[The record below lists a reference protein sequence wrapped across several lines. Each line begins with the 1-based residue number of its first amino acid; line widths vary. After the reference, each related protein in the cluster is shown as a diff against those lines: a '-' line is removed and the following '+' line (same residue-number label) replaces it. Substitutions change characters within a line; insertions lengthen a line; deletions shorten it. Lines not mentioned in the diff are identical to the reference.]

1 MSQDTSSRCR
11 LPDDVMAPFD
21 ESIQGTPWATY
32 LYATLVEGRN
42 YEEPEVQELGRK
54 AMEWGT
60 LPLKTPPAGKW
71 PATHKERILFLES
84 IRHDPFFAP
93 SFNEINAAIEWHRTF
108 PEEDLC
114 SNEVV
119 IFQKGRKVDTWD
131 WKEPTYWQE
140 GTAYAL
146 INSATGP
153 AGNPGFQQ
161 RLVYQPQRISNPTPS
176 ALYTKTGSSMF
187 QVTKNHGPRKDYYSC
202 SRVRLPLIYN
212 AD

>member
-11 LPDDVMAPFD
+11 LPDDVMVPFD

-42 YEEPEVQELGRK
+42 YEEPEVQELGRSNPSPLTHLTYVTRRSK
-54 AMEWGT
+54 VLTFWLLEAMEWGT
-60 LPLKTPPAGKW
+60 LPLKTAPAGKW

-84 IRHDPFFAP
+84 IRHDLFFAP

-114 SNEVV
+114 SNELV

-140 GTAYAL
+140 V
-146 INSATGP
+146 N
-153 AGNPGFQQ
+153 
-161 RLVYQPQRISNPTPS
+161 
-176 ALYTKTGSSMF
+176 
-187 QVTKNHGPRKDYYSC
+187 
-202 SRVRLPLIYN
+202 
-212 AD
+212 